1 MVKIDNGH
9 IQAKPMPKKLK
20 SFIASAAMKS
30 ETRYINPIEFEI
42 EQIKDKKVQIMIVDT
57 PGFGDTQ
64 SIEVDIANSLAIIR
78 AVVKANSVRPVFLFS
93 QKNMGGRSEGMKLLI
108 DFYSCMIKNLDSN
121 IESMN
126 FFFSHFADLDYDMGE
141 HMKKVNKELNASELS
156 KLS

>member
-1 MVKIDNGH
+1 MLLGTTGAGKSTTIQYLYGAKHPSLINMVKIENGH

-30 ETRYINPIEFEI
+30 ETRYINPIEFEFKNI
-42 EQIKDKKVQIMIVDT
+42 EDKKVQIMIVDT

-93 QKNMGGRSEGMKLLI
+93 
-108 DFYSCMIKNLDSN
+108 
-121 IESMN
+121 
-126 FFFSHFADLDYDMGE
+126 
-141 HMKKVNKELNASELS
+141 
-156 KLS
+156 